1 MIEEVI
7 TRVVSLED
15 ISADGALAL
24 INLLNLLKDNVP
36 ALFQVSFY
44 FFFIFFYFMISKI
57 IVIILGRLI

>member
-36 ALFQVSFY
+36 ALFQVSFDFFL
-44 FFFIFFYFMISKI
+44 FFFI
-57 IVIILGRLI
+57 L